1 MRLTF
6 ATGPALLAALAFGV
20 SATASAQ
27 ELDKRFYV
35 APMYSFGDF
44 DDAAFNNGNEV
55 DFDDTDGYTIAI
67 GKTLSKLFALEIFA
81 SGFSGVEDLN
91 SDGEADIDAY
101 GVSGL
106 IFPYRDFFPFFLLA
120 GAGTGDYEFDG
131 MVGGTNL
138 NDGDANFYEFGG
150 GFLLPIPD
158 LLDFGYGVSLRAEY
172 RVRSVDVEIRGS
184 DDLSLTNKIASVGL
198 SIPLGAPPAQPEPE
212 PAPAPAPPPPPPQ
225 DSDGDGVNDDN
236 DECPG
241 TPVGTEVDATGCPVE
256 KDEPIVLKG
265 VTFEFNS
272 DRLTAEAENRLDN
285 VVNALMTAEDI
296 DVRVEGHTDSIGGE
310 AYNQELSQ
318 DRADSVKRYLVEHGI
333 DPSRMTTQGFGESKP
348 VAPNTD
354 PDGSD
359 NPEGRAE
366 NRRVELHVVE

>member
-27 ELDKRFYV
+27 NEDNTVDKRFYV

-44 DDAAFNNGNEV
+44 DDASFNNGNEV
-55 DFDDTDGYTIAI
+55 DLDETDGYTIAI
-67 GKTLSKLFALEIFA
+67 GKTLSKMFALEVFA

-91 SDGEADIDAY
+91 SNSGEADIDAY

-106 IFPYRDFFPFFLLA
+106 IFPYRDFFPLFLLA
-120 GAGTGDYEFDG
+120 GAGTGDYSFDG
-131 MVGGTNL
+131 MVGGMNL
-138 NDGDANFYEFGG
+138 NDGDGNFYEFGG

-172 RVRSVDVEIRGS
+172 RVRSVDVEIQGT
-184 DDLSLTNKIASVGL
+184 DDLSFTDKIASVGL
-198 SIPLGAPPAQPEPE
+198 SIPLGAPPAQPEP
-212 PAPAPAPPPPPPQ
+212 APAAPPAPPPPPPQ

-241 TPVGTEVDATGCPVE
+241 TPVGTEVDASGCPVE

-272 DRLTAEAENRLDN
+272 DRLTADAENRLDN

-296 DVRVEGHTDSIGGE
+296 DVRVEGHTDNIGSD

-333 DPSRMTTQGFGESKP
+333 EPGRMTTEGFGESKP
-348 VAPNTD
+348 VASNETD
-354 PDGSD
+354 A
-359 NPEGRAE
+359 GRAE
-366 NRRVELHVVE
+366 NRRVELHVAD